1 MPNGPLSD
9 HDLIILH
16 QERLKNI
23 QRRIEEIEDRLEQET
38 VTKDAFLPVKAL
50 AYGLTG
56 ALLLGV
62 VGALLRLALR

>member
-1 MPNGPLSD
+1 VPNGPLSD